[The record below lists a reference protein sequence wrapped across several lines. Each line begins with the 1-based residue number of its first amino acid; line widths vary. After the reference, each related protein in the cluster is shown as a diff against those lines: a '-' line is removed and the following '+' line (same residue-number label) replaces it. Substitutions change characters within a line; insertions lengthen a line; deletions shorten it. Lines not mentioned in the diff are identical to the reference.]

1 MALETS
7 RRRGTSLG
15 REVFPPVRTGRCS
28 DAWGLPSAPKSQE
41 TLKGILCPLAL
52 PTGAA
57 CLCSRASLAPSVVVL
72 AGEHLQSSADLLD
85 DVEGVTRATPVGGK
99 HRHRYF
105 EVMLGA
111 AIVAA

>member
-1 MALETS
+1 M
-7 RRRGTSLG
+7 
-15 REVFPPVRTGRCS
+15 
-28 DAWGLPSAPKSQE
+28 
-41 TLKGILCPLAL
+41 
-52 PTGAA
+52 
-57 CLCSRASLAPSVVVL
+57 APSVVML